1 MKDRTYLLCFVAF
14 ATIAMVAGCLY
25 MFNTIFSSGPIYAEL
40 GLQGRP
46 ALRYGLILVP
56 SLLGGIVQ
64 WFVAKHI
71 MFSKAPPRRSRRLPF
86 GPRDTP

>member
-1 MKDRTYLLCFVAF
+1 MKDRSYLLCYVAI
-14 ATIAMVAGCLY
+14 ATLGMVVVCL
-25 MFNTIFSSGPIYAEL
+25 FCFHTIFSAGPVYAEL
-40 GLQGRP
+40 GLQDRP

-86 GPRDTP
+86 GPKDTP